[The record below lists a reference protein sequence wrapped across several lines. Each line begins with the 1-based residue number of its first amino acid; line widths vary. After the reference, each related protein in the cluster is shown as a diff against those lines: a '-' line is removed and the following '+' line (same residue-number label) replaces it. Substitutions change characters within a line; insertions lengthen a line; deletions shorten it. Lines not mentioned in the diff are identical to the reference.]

1 MNDTKGHCG
10 NMNWLND
17 VGEDMNE
24 MLVKEDRLFVRL
36 NKGRMVMRSG
46 LQLEFQKVYAST
58 EDGGVVLLDWLVN
71 LDL

>member
-46 LQLEFQKVYAST
+46 LQLEFQKVCVST